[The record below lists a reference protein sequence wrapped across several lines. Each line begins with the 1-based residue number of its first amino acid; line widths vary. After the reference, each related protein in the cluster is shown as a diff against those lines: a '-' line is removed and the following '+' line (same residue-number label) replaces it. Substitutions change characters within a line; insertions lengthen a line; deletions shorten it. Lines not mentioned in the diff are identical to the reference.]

1 MTEFIGVKGTKHD
14 LSRLKE
20 ILNEPGSIKN
30 WQVEIDP
37 TSSNTNRSVQVIT
50 SENKHT
56 ISYQEY
62 RNLIKN
68 KNEYDFIYDDLIH
81 RFYKKDHPSIPSG
94 RYEVGEAVIRC
105 IAQATFH
112 CTTSSAIA
120 ADINKKASSV
130 RQAKQR
136 INTNLF
142 PDLIQSPHKAG
153 YSFNNDV
160 KWMVLIE
167 RV

>member
-20 ILNEPGSIKN
+20 ILNDPGSIKF
-30 WQVEIDP
+30 WLVGLDP

-68 KNEYDFIYDDLIH
+68 KNEHDFIYDDLNH

-94 RYEVGEAVIRC
+94 RRRGCAATRGNHPKGRC
-105 IAQATFH
+105 SGASLLGRSLVAQYPA
-112 CTTSSAIA
+112 C
-120 ADINKKASSV
+120 
-130 RQAKQR
+130 
-136 INTNLF
+136 
-142 PDLIQSPHKAG
+142 
-153 YSFNNDV
+153 
-160 KWMVLIE
+160 
-167 RV
+167 

>member
-1 MTEFIGVKGTKHD
+1 MTEFTGVKGTKYD
-14 LSRLKE
+14 LSRLEELIKS
-20 ILNEPGSIKN
+20 GSIKN

-50 SENKHT
+50 SENSQT

-94 RYEVGEAVIRC
+94 RYEVGVAIIRY
-105 IAQATFH
+105 IAQSSFN
-112 CTTSSAIA
+112 CTSSEIA
-120 ADINKKASSV
+120 ANIGKNPSSV

-142 PDLIQSPHKAG
+142 PDLIHSIHKAG